1 MHLKRLADMRQDRDL
16 QQAEIAAL
24 LHTTQ
29 PQYSRYE
36 RGERDLPLSHLIA
49 LAQFYNTSSDY
60 LLGLT
65 NDPRP
70 VKEIVGK

>member
-1 MHLKRLADMRQDRDL
+1 MYLKRLMDLRQDRDL

-36 RGERDLPLSHLIA
+36 RGDRNLPLCHLIT
-49 LAQFYNTSSDY
+49 LAQFYNTSTDY

-70 VKEIVGK
+70 VKEIAGK